1 MAYFGEKK
9 IMFFTILSTYTA
21 KVDITSHVREINGL
35 RNKQKNMLNISK
47 YIATSNTFATLSKTK
62 NKV

>member
-1 MAYFGEKK
+1 
-9 IMFFTILSTYTA
+9 MFFTILSTYTA
-21 KVDITSHVREINGL
+21 KVDITSHGREINGL
-35 RNKQKNMLNISK
+35 RNKQKNMLYISK

>member
-9 IMFFTILSTYTA
+9 IMFFTLSTYTA
-21 KVDITSHVREINGL
+21 KVDITSHGREINGL